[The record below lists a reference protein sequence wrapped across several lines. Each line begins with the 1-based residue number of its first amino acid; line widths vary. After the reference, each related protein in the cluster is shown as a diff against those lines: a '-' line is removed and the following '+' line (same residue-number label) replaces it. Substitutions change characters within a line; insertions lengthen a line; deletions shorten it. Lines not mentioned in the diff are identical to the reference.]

1 MKRQRKNGGNMRV
14 LKNFVIILV
23 LLSTG
28 CAALVVGGAAAVGT
42 YTYVAGQLKRTY
54 NANLDTTFQATLA
67 GCQALGLPVQEQQ
80 KQLSKATIRFQDGG
94 RDGWIWLTAQSST
107 TTEVSIRIG
116 YLGDELASRRIHEAI
131 QARL

>member
-1 MKRQRKNGGNMRV
+1 MKS
-14 LKNFVIILV
+14 LKNLMIILV

-42 YTYVAGQLKRTY
+42 YTYVAGQLQRTY
-54 NANLDTTFQATLA
+54 NANLDATYQATLA
-67 GCQALGLPVQEQQ
+67 GCEALGLPVQDKQ
-80 KQLSKATIRFQDGG
+80 KQLSKASVKVLDGD
-94 RDGWIWLTAQSST
+94 REAWISLTAQSST
-107 TTEVSIRIG
+107 TTEVSIRVG

>member
-1 MKRQRKNGGNMRV
+1 MTN
-14 LKNFVIILV
+14 LKNLMILLV

-42 YTYVAGQLKRTY
+42 YTYVAGQLHRTY
-54 NANLDTTFQATLA
+54 NANLDATYQATLA
-67 GCQALGLPVQEQQ
+67 GCEALGLPLQDKQ
-80 KQLSKATIRFQDGG
+80 KQLSKASVKVIDGD
-94 RDGWIWLTAQSST
+94 REVWIALKAQSST
-107 TTEVSIRIG
+107 TTEVSVRVG

>member
-1 MKRQRKNGGNMRV
+1 MKA
-14 LKNFVIILV
+14 LKNLLIILV

-42 YTYVAGQLKRTY
+42 YTYVAGMLQRTY
-54 NANLDTTFQATLA
+54 NANLDTTYQATLA
-67 GCQALGLPVQEQQ
+67 GCEALGLPVQDRQ
-80 KQLSKATIRFQDGG
+80 KQLSKASVKVVDGD
-94 RDGWIWLTAQSST
+94 RDVWISLTAQSST
-107 TTEVSIRIG
+107 TTEVSVRVG

>member
-1 MKRQRKNGGNMRV
+1 MKSLRNLLIV
-14 LKNFVIILV
+14 LA

-42 YTYVAGQLKRTY
+42 YTYVAGQLQRTY
-54 NANLDTTFQATLA
+54 NANLDATYQATLA
-67 GCQALGLPVQEQQ
+67 GCEALGLPVQDKI
-80 KQLSKATIRFQDGG
+80 KQLSKASVKVIDGD
-94 RDGWIWLTAQSST
+94 RDVWISLTAQSST
-107 TTEVSIRIG
+107 TTEVSIRVG